1 VLSIVVRDECVYV
14 MNMVVFVQTRKC
26 VVAAKNN
33 TNNTERVYTFDTDNT
48 YIILKASVAA
58 EC

>member
-1 VLSIVVRDECVYV
+1 VYV